1 MLMRLDKFIAAA
13 EPLSRAEVKQLLRQ
27 GRVAVDGAVVTR
39 GETKL
44 DPETARVCLDGR
56 DLAWAAHHYYMMNKP
71 AGVLS
76 ATEDGAGKTVL
87 DLMGEAE
94 RRFGLFPAGRL
105 DKDAEGL
112 LILTDDGDFCH
123 RLISPKS
130 GVEKTYY
137 AETAAPVPAAAP
149 AAFATGL
156 TLADGTRCLPAKLE
170 ILGENRAR
178 VSVCEGKYHQVRRM
192 LAAVGKPVKT
202 LRRISVGPLQLEPGP
217 EEGCYRELTDE
228 ELCILFNMLGMEK

>member
-1 MLMRLDKFIAAA
+1 MLMRLDKFIAAV

-149 AAFATGL
+149 AAFAAGL

-170 ILGENRAR
+170 LFGEGECRA
-178 VSVCEGKYHQVRRM
+178 VVKVTEGKYHQVKRM
-192 LAAVGKPVKT
+192 LAAVGSPVTYLKRT
-202 LRRISVGPLQLEPGP
+202 AEGGLKLDESLPPGAWRPLSPAE
-217 EEGCYRELTDE
+217 REAVF
-228 ELCILFNMLGMEK
+228 CKIRA